1 MPSKFEKPPISSMP
15 EGESSKEKVEKEKV
29 SEKEKS
35 ERTTSVLSPENRN
48 FFYRMSEQ
56 GKKIANQVYEGLYKI
71 PGVSG
76 IVGKM
81 EIAYNQF
88 WIDRYQEKAVKF
100 KSKMDNTDLK
110 IEVLDQSKKEIESVI
125 ENLKQQNIPGVESLQ
140 LKLQD
145 IERQK
150 EKLLNKKDRYQSKFE
165 AVDNKIK
172 LYTNERDRIADKL
185 ISRYEK
191 KLKPLEEELEK
202 LQTYKDQIDLLIAVT
217 KAKNKEQISKLNE
230 IEKSKNQLEENLRK
244 TGMREREIR
253 KMAVIKELN
262 KKIAEG
268 QIKIKAEEENLSK
281 RKAKIDKKIAKVD
294 RKANPYRDKR
304 EEFVRIKERRPIR
317 IEVSERKRGIEFKGE
332 EEVKA
337 HPRIETGRERV
348 SVSTRIEAEE
358 MVEEEI
364 AEEKEKLRTAVYIKR
379 WNEFLVENYKENA
392 QVVDL
397 TDFLEATGLSEDFV
411 LDFDD
416 FKNILGKYLKYRK
429 LPMDQFNQEI
439 DNFYDQKIKT

>member
-15 EGESSKEKVEKEKV
+15 EGESPKEKVEKEKV

-48 FFYRMSEQ
+48 FFYRMSEK
-56 GKKIANQVYEGLYKI
+56 GRKIANQVYEGLYKI
-71 PGVSG
+71 PGVSR

-88 WIDRYQEKAVKF
+88 WIDRYQEKAVEF

-110 IEVLDQSKKEIESVI
+110 IEVLDQSKEEIESVI

-172 LYTNERDRIADKL
+172 LYTNKRDRIADKL
-185 ISRYEK
+185 ISRYEE

-268 QIKIKAEEENLSK
+268 QRKIKAEEENLSK

-337 HPRIETGRERV
+337 HPRVETGRERV

-364 AEEKEKLRTAVYIKR
+364 VEEKEKLRTAVYIKR
-379 WNEFLVENYKENA
+379 WNEFLIENYKEDA
-392 QVVDL
+392 HVVDL

-416 FKNILGKYLKYRK
+416 FKNILEKYLKYRK
-429 LPMDQFNQEI
+429 IPMDQFNQNI